1 MLVKD
6 RMASQEVSQ
15 IVLMVPEAER
25 PNLRSWPLQPTGTHQ
40 RRPASDTDRT
50 RVRDAALSALAAGAS
65 SPKACD
71 YLAHWAQATRRR
83 KPRPARYEFRM
94 HRVQPAPVASLA
106 SCVALVPQ
114 D

>member
-25 PNLRSWPLQPTGTHQ
+25 PNLRSWPLQPTGTHE
-40 RRPASDTDRT
+40 RRPASDTDRK
-50 RVRDAALSALAAGAS
+50 RVRDAALSTLTAGTI

-71 YLAHWAQATRRR
+71 YLVHWGSGARRR
-83 KPRPARYEFRM
+83 QPRPVQYEFLM
-94 HRVQPAPVASLA
+94 H
-106 SCVALVPQ
+106 
-114 D
+114 